1 MEKLTEI
8 QNQIIRVEADI
19 DQMKNTSIFN
29 EMEQRDRLKK
39 LGEELEELLL
49 KKAKL
54 IESKEETQL

>member
-8 QNQIIRVEADI
+8 QNQINRVEADI
-19 DQMKNTSIFN
+19 EQMKNTSIFN

-49 KKAKL
+49 KKANL
-54 IESKEETQL
+54 IEVKEETQL

>member
-8 QNQIIRVEADI
+8 QNQINRVEADI
-19 DQMKNTSIFN
+19 EQMKNTSIFN

-49 KKAKL
+49 KKANL
-54 IESKEETQL
+54 IEEKEETQL